1 MCKLVHRLNKRP
13 SAMVF
18 RLATDSAELLINHS
32 SVYHLT
38 LNLATVA
45 DIQIAVEIMEKRNGF
60 SLQVKDL
67 LISEFSN
74 FSFFHPSPLSLFF
87 FSHLIENHFL
97 EYN

>member
-1 MCKLVHRLNKRP
+1 
-13 SAMVF
+13 MVF
-18 RLATDSAELLINHS
+18 RLAMDNAELLIKHS

-45 DIQIAVEIMEKRNGF
+45 DIQITVEIMKKRMDFHSRLKISSSQSSATFLFFSPPTF
-60 SLQVKDL
+60 SL
-67 LISEFSN
+67 
-74 FSFFHPSPLSLFF
+74 F

>member
-1 MCKLVHRLNKRP
+1 
-13 SAMVF
+13 MVF
-18 RLATDSAELLINHS
+18 RLAMDSAELLINHS

-45 DIQIAVEIMEKRNGF
+45 DIQIAVEIMKKRMDFHSGLKISSSQSSATFLFFPPLTTF
-60 SLQVKDL
+60 S
-67 LISEFSN
+67 
-74 FSFFHPSPLSLFF
+74 FF